1 MIDEGVSLPSSL
13 TGAIVF
19 RQKTPAAA
27 PALWIAT
34 SDLPTTPANA
44 FYQQLDRVLADR
56 QFGDQVRR
64 LCAPSYDMD
73 ASKGGQPGIDPEV
86 YYKMLM
92 VGFFENLPSE
102 RAIAARCADSLS
114 IRDFLHYALGEMT
127 PHHSSFTVIRQRLP
141 LDVYD
146 DVFGLILRILH
157 EEGLLRGKNVAID
170 SSVLEANAS
179 LRSLEDRLTGEH
191 YRQYVKR
198 LAKAAGVDTSDPR
211 AVSAFDRKRPGRTT
225 SNKEW
230 QNPHDPDAKVGQD
243 KKGATRMLY
252 KPEHVVDLETGAIVD
267 VQLRLGD
274 EPDAKGLA
282 ERVRAAEEGLNAAL
296 DEPPGVARV
305 ESVTTDMGY
314 CDLAELVVLQ
324 QVGIRT
330 AIPDPVRNR
339 NVETLPDDQRDALRA
354 AQRTLASKSGRWLME
369 HRGEFCE
376 RSFVHVLDYGGARCT
391 TLRGQENI
399 FKRYLMQAA
408 CLNLSIL
415 LRHRGG
421 IGTLK
426 QAWAASAAALA
437 AVAAGCCTLIDASHV
452 QPRRWWPRGATWV
465 DSMFLMAVWQ
475 RRALFSSSS
484 TVC

>member
-1 MIDEGVSLPSSL
+1 M
-13 TGAIVF
+13 F
-19 RQKTPAAA
+19 RQKTPEAA

-44 FYQQLDRVLADR
+44 FYQKLARVLAES
-56 QFGDQVRR
+56 QFGEEVRR
-64 LCAPSYDMD
+64 LCAPVYDMD
-73 ASKGGQPGIDPEV
+73 ARKGGQPGIDPEV
-86 YYKMLM
+86 YFKMLM
-92 VGFFENLPSE
+92 VGFFENLASE

-114 IRDFLHYALGEMT
+114 IRAFLHYALAEAT

-146 DVFGLILRILH
+146 QVFAVILRILADKR
-157 EEGLLRGKNVAID
+157 LLRGKQLAID

-211 AVSAFDRKRPGRTT
+211 AVSAFDRKRPGRKT

-230 QNPHDPDAKVGQD
+230 QNPHDPDAKVGPD

-252 KPEHVVDLETGAIVD
+252 KPEHVVDLETGVIVD

-282 ERVRAAEEGLNAAL
+282 DRVRAAEEGLNAAL
-296 DEPPGVARV
+296 DEPAGVARV

-314 CDLAELVVLQ
+314 CDLDELVVLQ

-339 NVETLPDDQRDALRA
+339 NMENLSEEQRQALRS
-354 AQRTLASKSGRWLME
+354 AQQTLASQSGRWLMR

-376 RSFVHVLDYGGARCT
+376 RSFVHVLDYGGARRT
-391 TLRGQENI
+391 TLRGDENI
-399 FKRYLMQAA
+399 LKRYRIQAA

-415 LRHRGG
+415 LRHLGG

-426 QAWAASAAALA
+426 QAWAASAEALA
-437 AVAAGCCTLIDASHV
+437 AFATAYCALVASARAQS
-452 QPRRWWPRGATWV
+452 RRCWPRGAAWF
-465 DSMFLMAVWQ
+465 DSMVFEVAWQ
-475 RRALFSSSS
+475 RRALISCSS